1 MLAGEKVCVKMLRIH
16 PAHEGEHKNT
26 LAVCDICDFL
36 RVSLALMLC
45 KPFYREAVV
54 WKRLRHPNVVP
65 FLGVTTTQL
74 WLVSKWMP
82 NGTLTDYVNAKPHVD
97 RIGLVGAP
105 PHRMV
110 N

>member
-1 MLAGEKVCVKMLRIH
+1 VY
-16 PAHEGEHKNT
+16 EGDHKST
-26 LAVCDICDFL
+26 LAVCDIRDFL
-36 RVSLALMLC
+36 RVSLALMLY

-74 WLVSKWMP
+74 QLISKWVP
-82 NGTLTDYVNAKPHVD
+82 DDTLTDYAD